1 MLTIRIIIILIRA
14 QLVSHDS
21 VTSQLQKERDLA
33 QDEVDSMNSVLE
45 QETASL
51 KFQLST
57 IQMELAQERK
67 VIHWL
72 LGNALY
78 IAIGGVEGA
87 ETTPLIVTM

>member
-1 MLTIRIIIILIRA
+1 MASRDT
-14 QLVSHDS
+14 

-67 VIHWL
+67 V
-72 LGNALY
+72 
-78 IAIGGVEGA
+78 
-87 ETTPLIVTM
+87 TK